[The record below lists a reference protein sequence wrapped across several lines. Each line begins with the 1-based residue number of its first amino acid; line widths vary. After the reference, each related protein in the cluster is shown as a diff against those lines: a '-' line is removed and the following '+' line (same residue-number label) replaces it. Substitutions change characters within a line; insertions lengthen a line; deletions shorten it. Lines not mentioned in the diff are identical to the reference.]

1 MKGFSLHGIVIA
13 AARASPAFADDLCTT
28 NLQKLENSSAALA
41 TLASP
46 VKKQVEEHKKAAEE
60 AQPWKPA
67 TLKQKRHCSS
77 CKSLVERVAPR
88 RIEAGPEKSL
98 TAPIAKLVCHQATP
112 PFIAFLRFGATPS
125 RVKTQS

>member
-46 VKKQVEEHKKAAEE
+46 AKEQVEEHKKAAEE
-60 AQPWKPA
+60 AQRAGDVETCGAEAEKALQLLQKPGG
-67 TLKQKRHCSS
+67 
-77 CKSLVERVAPR
+77 E
-88 RIEAGPEKSL
+88 G
-98 TAPIAKLVCHQATP
+98 
-112 PFIAFLRFGATPS
+112 GAETN
-125 RVKTQS
+125 